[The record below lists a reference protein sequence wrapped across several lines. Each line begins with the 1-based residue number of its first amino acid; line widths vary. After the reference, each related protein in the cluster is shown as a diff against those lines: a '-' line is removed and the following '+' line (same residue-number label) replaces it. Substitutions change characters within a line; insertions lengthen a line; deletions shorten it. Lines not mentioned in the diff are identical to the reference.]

1 MPHPLPK
8 RDAID
13 AVPIA
18 QQISRFFVPREGVN
32 DLLGGPRSGGVLG
45 DVDMHHAAPFMGQD
59 QQHEEHFVGHCRHD
73 KEIQGHQVLY
83 VVLQKGLPWRGRRPF
98 RSDTILLHRRFSD
111 VNAQLTQLAHDAG
124 RAPGRIGPPHRADR
138 IADIFGNRRRAQLT
152 TLA

>member
-32 DLLGGPRSGGVLG
+32 DLLGGPRGGRVLG

-59 QQHEEHFVGHCRHD
+59 QQHEEHFVGHCRHH
-73 KEIQGHQVLY
+73 KEIQSHQVLH
-83 VVLQKGLPWRGRRPF
+83 VVLQKGLPSSKKSSMFMSSGFRDGQPF
-98 RSDTILLHRRFSD
+98 SGVLTPRWGMTRILS
-111 VNAQLTQLAHDAG
+111 
-124 RAPGRIGPPHRADR
+124 P
-138 IADIFGNRRRAQLT
+138 
-152 TLA
+152 